1 MTSLPRLPTMA
12 LLAPLLLAGCIVVPV
27 PTGVGVT
34 PRPVDLSPA
43 PNACPV
49 TAETRST
56 AAPGLAGLNAARQ
69 AAGLAP
75 LSLSNRLTAVAQD
88 HSCDQA
94 VTMRMGHV
102 GSDGSSLGQRMARG
116 AVPGRAF
123 AENVGMGL
131 PTAEAMVAGWM
142 NSAPHRANILN
153 PAYRAVGLAV
163 SRDVAGRPY
172 WTLTLT
178 D

>member
-1 MTSLPRLPTMA
+1 MKAAATLTIPA
-12 LLAPLLLAGCIVVPV
+12 LLLLLSGCIVVPV
-27 PTGVGVT
+27 PPGAGVT

-49 TAETRST
+49 GAETQSA
-56 AAPGLAGLNAARQ
+56 AAPGLAALNAARQ
-69 AAGLAP
+69 AQGLAP
-75 LSLSNRLTAVAQD
+75 LTLTNRLTAVAQD

-94 VTMRMGHV
+94 VALRMGHV
-102 GSDGSSLGQRMARG
+102 GSDGSGLRQRMDRG
-116 AVPGRAF
+116 GVPGRAF

-131 PTAEAMVAGWM
+131 PDAGAMVAGWM
-142 NSAPHRANILN
+142 NSPPHRANILN
-153 PAYRAVGLAV
+153 PAYRTAGLAV

-172 WTLTLT
+172 WTLTLA